1 MTILEKYFPGT
12 SYKVESDDT
21 VKIFGKPEMKAELS
35 KHLMEA
41 GIVISELSEKEQS
54 LEDYFMT
61 ITGGEANA

>member
-1 MTILEKYFPGT
+1 
-12 SYKVESDDT
+12 
-21 VKIFGKPEMKAELS
+21 MKAELS
-35 KHLMEA
+35 KYLMEA